1 LKKIVVI
8 INHAADEPEL
18 CLHSWIL
25 AVNASSAGLHP
36 VVILQSNGVDLAKKG
51 FAASIIEP
59 EFPPL
64 ETLMESFISGGGR
77 LLVSGPSLKRRTI
90 SNDELIEEVVVVSSG
105 IIVREIQDAEH
116 VVAY

>member
-1 LKKIVVI
+1 MVI
-8 INHAADEPEL
+8 INHAADELEL

-51 FAASIIEP
+51 FASSIREP
-59 EFPPL
+59 EFPPV
-64 ETLMESFISGGGR
+64 ETLIDTFISGGGR
-77 LLVSGPSLKRRTI
+77 LLVSGPSLKKRAI
-90 SNDELIEEVVVVSSG
+90 SNDELIEGAVVISPG